1 MKIFFYEHKYLRNRH
16 IDLVKNF
23 DKDKVSNLEYFNIK
37 KADQVNKKDSL
48 NIFKRKNWKQIIP
61 FINLKLRPSKANKS
75 DLIFIW
81 GGLIINN
88 KFIVE
93 IDNPWAFVGFNL
105 LSMNLYKNI
114 IKKILFSN
122 NCIEI
127 RCISQACRRSLVH
140 LFGDKILN
148 KTSLNYPHH
157 GINKY
162 QRNKIDISNLKK
174 FKILFIGSQ
183 FLLKGG
189 PELLEAFQKI
199 KLLNKNVHLTLITHL
214 PNQFKDIVENDDFIS
229 CFKPNFNRDQI
240 FEIMKKNHLL
250 VHPSYMES
258 FGMTVLEAMANS
270 LPIITNDIYALKE
283 LVDSDNGYLLKPPI
297 TKWNNHIPNKYF
309 DNNNLF
315 MKDLMKIDKV
325 EYVNS
330 IYQSIKKIILN
341 HDNYNYLC
349 NHSYKKFVKLTE

>member
-1 MKIFFYEHKYLRNRH
+1 M
-16 IDLVKNF
+16 
-23 DKDKVSNLEYFNIK
+23 
-37 KADQVNKKDSL
+37 
-48 NIFKRKNWKQIIP
+48 
-61 FINLKLRPSKANKS
+61 
-75 DLIFIW
+75 
-81 GGLIINN
+81 
-88 KFIVE
+88 
-93 IDNPWAFVGFNL
+93 
-105 LSMNLYKNI
+105 
-114 IKKILFSN
+114 
-122 NCIEI
+122 
-127 RCISQACRRSLVH
+127 H

-240 FEIMKKNHLL
+240 FKIMKKNHLL

-258 FGMTVLEAMANS
+258 FGMTVLEAMACS
-270 LPIITNDIYALKE
+270 LPIITNDIYA
-283 LVDSDNGYLLKPPI
+283 
-297 TKWNNHIPNKYF
+297 
-309 DNNNLF
+309 
-315 MKDLMKIDKV
+315 
-325 EYVNS
+325 
-330 IYQSIKKIILN
+330 
-341 HDNYNYLC
+341 
-349 NHSYKKFVKLTE
+349 